1 MQFLVLIVFFLF
13 AGVELFQWLKGVI
26 LPLPVYVLA
35 GAFLAIAS
43 NYDKGLGLLSSQ
55 NVGSLENQTPPIEVL
70 DAEVAVF
77 QAELENNILSGS
89 ENVVEKGKGE
99 IS

>member
-26 LPLPVYVLA
+26 LPLPIYVLA

-43 NYDKGLGLLSSQ
+43 NYEKGLGLLSGKT
-55 NVGSLENQTPPIEVL
+55 VGSLENQTLPIEVL
-70 DAEVAVF
+70 DAEVALF

-89 ENVVEKGKGE
+89 ETVVEKGKGE